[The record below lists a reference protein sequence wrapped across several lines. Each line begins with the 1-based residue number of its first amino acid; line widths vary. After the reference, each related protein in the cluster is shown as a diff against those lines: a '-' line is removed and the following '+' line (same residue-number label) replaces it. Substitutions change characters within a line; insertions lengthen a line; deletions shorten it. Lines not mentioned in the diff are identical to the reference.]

1 MKNKIKKASKL
12 RQLDVAMDECTC
24 YQCGAGTV
32 ETYEIEG
39 TYRDAKT
46 LKPFNQYQRVTWQSL
61 GDDEYDFYHKSS
73 IHYDDYAETT
83 DGMVVIR
90 RDDLVEE
97 ITREEYCQNIKCNGC
112 AEFGGMDCTCKRN
125 LTDALPLAEYKGSKS

>member
-83 DGMVVIR
+83 DGMVFKFKASEIGWLPVIIGFAVY
-90 RDDLVEE
+90 LVLLILHE
-97 ITREEYCQNIKCNGC
+97 TF
-112 AEFGGMDCTCKRN
+112 FGIAPMSWVSG
-125 LTDALPLAEYKGSKS
+125 LFH